1 MTILTKKLSEPPIVK
16 KEILRY
22 ALCREATPKIDE
34 LLDSC
39 IAEAKDAL
47 TYAVCYT
54 ELEVK
59 VTGEVCDFGV
69 FCVAS
74 ADLAKSL
81 EGSEKVILFAAT
93 VGVSL
98 DRLIRKYSKIS
109 PSRAVMLQAFGTERI
124 EALCNAF
131 CCEMG
136 TPARFSPGYGDLPLE
151 VQKDIFDVLSCTKNI
166 GVSLSD
172 SLLMSPSKS
181 VTAFAFSKEQT
192 QNKCK
197 LCDKL
202 NCSYR
207 GAL

>member
-1 MTILTKKLSEPPIVK
+1 MTVLTKKFNEPPIVK

-22 ALCREATPKIDE
+22 ALTKDTTPEIEA
-34 LLDSC
+34 LSDSC
-39 IAEAKDAL
+39 IKEAKDVI
-47 TYAVCYT
+47 TYSVCYC
-54 ELEVK
+54 ELDVK
-59 VTGEVCDFGV
+59 IAGDVCDFGV
-69 FCVAS
+69 FSVKS
-74 ADLAKSL
+74 GDLAKSL
-81 EGSEKVILFAAT
+81 KEQKRVILFAAT
-93 VGVSL
+93 LGVSF

-136 TPARFSPGYGDLPLE
+136 APARFSPGYGDLPLE
-151 VQKDIFDVLSCTKNI
+151 VQKDIFDILNCTKNI
-166 GVSLSD
+166 GVSLTE

-181 VTAFAFSKEQT
+181 VTAFAFSKKET
-192 QNKCK
+192 DNKCK
-197 LCDKL
+197 LCKKT